1 MCRRP
6 AEDRGERADA
16 VLSPEWAVRGRSRR
30 WRTASGREPVGYF
43 RPHRSEDRPFAVRR
57 PGSENEE
64 VRNGSFPPFRPSLW
78 IAAGGGAVRRHVPAG
93 VVDVRTKPNRAAV
106 KDSGPI
112 RLCFHG
118 YVRPFGIFCRQD
130 GKTSGGRSFFSE
142 FFPERAGN
150 VISPATS
157 SRDGCSA

>member
-1 MCRRP
+1 MANRIGAGTGRMFSAASVGGQTVCRPSVGLVRKTKKSGTAASLRSGLRCGLRPGGFRRHAP
-6 AEDRGERADA
+6 AEA
-16 VLSPEWAVRGRSRR
+16 
-30 WRTASGREPVGYF
+30 
-43 RPHRSEDRPFAVRR
+43 
-57 PGSENEE
+57 
-64 VRNGSFPPFRPSLW
+64 
-78 IAAGGGAVRRHVPAG
+78 
-93 VVDVRTKPNRAAV
+93 VDVRTKPNRAAV

-112 RLCFHG
+112 RLCFYG

-130 GKTSGGRSFFSE
+130 GKTSGGRSLFSE